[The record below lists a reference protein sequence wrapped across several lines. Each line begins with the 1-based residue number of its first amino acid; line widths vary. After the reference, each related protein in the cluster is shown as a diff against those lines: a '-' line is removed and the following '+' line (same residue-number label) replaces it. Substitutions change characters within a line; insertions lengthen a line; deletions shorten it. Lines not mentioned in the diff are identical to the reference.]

1 MYTIHICQVNT
12 ARQNLIIYLGFLVY
26 IKYLC
31 LLRAEWFALSTL
43 EIFLFSLK
51 CCDYLKQECSFLL
64 ICLLWVDNCVSY
76 WVEEVD
82 LISQSNGIVN
92 TKALAIIIFCYEC
105 LWWKKIKIQR
115 LRFISVYF
123 SRSWSCQ
130 THAKTCKQIF
140 KLGYFKGFFSGV
152 PLKTNLYT

>member
-12 ARQNLIIYLGFLVY
+12 ARENLIILLGFLVY

-31 LLRAEWFALSTL
+31 LLRAERFALSTL

-64 ICLLWVDNCVSY
+64 IYLLWVDNCVSY

-92 TKALAIIIFCYEC
+92 TKALAIIILRYEC
-105 LWWKKIKIQR
+105 LYERKSKYNGSVLYPLIFHGHGHVKPMQR
-115 LRFISVYF
+115 HASKYSSLGILKVFFFLVY
-123 SRSWSCQ
+123 
-130 THAKTCKQIF
+130 
-140 KLGYFKGFFSGV
+140 L
-152 PLKTNLYT
+152 